1 MTWLLI
7 MIVLA
12 SGMLLPVQ
20 AGINAQLRTYVGHPM
35 VAAVINFILGTSA
48 LIAISIVM
56 RAPLPDIA
64 KVSSVPWW
72 LLLGGLY
79 GANYIVVSILLAP
92 RLGAA
97 TLIGASVTGQML
109 ISIVLDH
116 YGLIGYRV
124 HPVSG
129 MRMVGAGLLLA
140 GLGLI
145 QRF

>member
-7 MIVLA
+7 IIVVA

-48 LIAISIVM
+48 LIAVSIAM
-56 RAPLPDIA
+56 RVPLPEIA
-64 KVSSVPWW
+64 KVASVPWW

-109 ISIVLDH
+109 ISIALDH

>member
-7 MIVLA
+7 AIVLG

-35 VAAVINFILGTSA
+35 VAATINFLLGTSA
-48 LIAISIVM
+48 LIVISLVA
-56 RAPLPDIA
+56 RTPLPDPA
-64 KVSSVPWW
+64 KLSAIPWW
-72 LLLGGLY
+72 LWLGGLY

-97 TLIGASVTGQML
+97 TLIGASVTGQMV
-109 ISIVLDH
+109 ISMILDH

-129 MRMVGAGLLLA
+129 MRLIGAGLLLA